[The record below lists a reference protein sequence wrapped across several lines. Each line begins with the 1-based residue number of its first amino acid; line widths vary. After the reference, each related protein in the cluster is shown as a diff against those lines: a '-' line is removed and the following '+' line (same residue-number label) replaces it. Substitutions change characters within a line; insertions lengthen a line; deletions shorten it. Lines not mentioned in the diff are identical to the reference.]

1 MSQSKKQ
8 EERQW
13 KDHKQAQHPHGEVKS
28 LKELSEETD
37 KESNRS

>member
-13 KDHKQAQHPHGEVKS
+13 KDHKQHQNPHGEVKS
-28 LKELSEETD
+28 LEELSEEVGT
-37 KESNRS
+37 KTKK

>member
-28 LKELSEETD
+28 LKELSRETD
-37 KESNRS
+37 KDSKRS

>member
-13 KDHKQAQHPHGEVKS
+13 KDRKQNQHPHGEVKS
-28 LKELSEETD
+28 FKELAEGKQEQ
-37 KESNRS
+37 K